1 MDEQDNSF
9 FRAVTSAVC
18 SSVDIATSLHRALL
32 VLRQR
37 IPIDLMIVWVY
48 DEAHGGLRKIALAS
62 EEGGSNSNEIMR
74 LHPATREKLLRMD
87 IPHTVIERTGLNPAV
102 MRVVNYP
109 DADPVARSMKKYF
122 LPQDYSSM
130 VMYLDSDGKR
140 IGTLFIRT
148 EGTHRYEIEHVRQ
161 LAQFL
166 EPFTL
171 AAANALHREEML
183 NHRNALTGEQ
193 QRAQQDAGASIGE
206 RMIGSEF
213 GLKNVIDM
221 ARQVATMNSPVL
233 LRGETGTG
241 KDMIANTIHRLSAY
255 RDGPFIK
262 VNCGAIPESLIDAE
276 LFGHE
281 KGAFTGA
288 FFQKRGYFERAD
300 KGTIFLDE
308 IGELPP
314 QVQVRLLR
322 VLQFKEIQRVGG
334 SDPIQI
340 NIRII
345 AATHRNLDQM
355 VADKQFRED
364 LWFRLNVFP
373 IFIPPLRQ
381 RKEDIPELVSHMV
394 AKKSRELNL
403 LATPLIASSALK
415 RLSEYDWPGNVR
427 ELENVIERALILRK
441 GNTIGVDSLFPGDSP
456 AHNTESRASTDIS
469 LGIDELLRRH
479 IENTLTHCHGK
490 VQGPGGAAERLKTNP
505 STLRNLMKRLGVAYG
520 RQVKQRESASQK
532 R

>member
-1 MDEQDNSF
+1 MTDPDDSF
-9 FRAVTSAVC
+9 FKSVTSAIC

-32 VLRQR
+32 LLRQR
-37 IPIDLMIVWVY
+37 IPIDLMIIWIY

-62 EEGGSNSNEIMR
+62 DEGGRNSNELMQ
-74 LHPATREKLLRMD
+74 LHPSTREKLLRMD
-87 IPHTVIERTGLNPAV
+87 IPHTVIERTGLNPVV

-122 LPQDYSSM
+122 MPQDYSSM
-130 VMYLDSDGKR
+130 VMYLDSEGKR
-140 IGTLFIRT
+140 IGTLFVRC
-148 EGTHRYEIEHVRQ
+148 EGTNRYDAAHARE
-161 LAQFL
+161 LSQFL

-171 AAANALHREEML
+171 AAANAVHREEML
-183 NHRNALTGEQ
+183 RSRSALAGEKQHARETLGTSTGE
-193 QRAQQDAGASIGE
+193 RI
-206 RMIGSEF
+206 IGSEY
-213 GLKNVIDM
+213 GLKSVIDM

-241 KDMIANTIHRLSAY
+241 KDLIANTIHRLSAF

-308 IGELPP
+308 IGELPAP
-314 QVQVRLLR
+314 VQVRLLR

-334 SDPIQI
+334 SAPIRI

-381 RKEDIPELVSHMV
+381 RKEDIPELTSHMV
-394 AKKSRELNL
+394 MKKSRELNL
-403 LATPLIASSALK
+403 PGTPLVASSAIK

-441 GNTIGVDSLFPGDSP
+441 GNTIGVDALFPGDSP
-456 AHNTESRASTDIS
+456 TATIAPRPLTEMGT
-469 LGIDELLRRH
+469 GIDALLRQH
-479 IENTLTHCHGK
+479 IENTLQHCRGR
-490 VQGPGGAAERLKTNP
+490 VQGPGGAADLLKTNP
-505 STLRNLMKRLGVAYG
+505 STLRNLMKRLDILYG
-520 RQVKQRESASQK
+520 RKARY
-532 R
+532 